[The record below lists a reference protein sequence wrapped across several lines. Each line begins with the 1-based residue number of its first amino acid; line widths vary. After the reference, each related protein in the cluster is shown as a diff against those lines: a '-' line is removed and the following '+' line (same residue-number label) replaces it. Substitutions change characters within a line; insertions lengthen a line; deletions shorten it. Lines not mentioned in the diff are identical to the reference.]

1 MSDDREW
8 CHCEQVTSTC
18 AKCGGKDAYRK
29 SPLRLSGDQ
38 LSLNGAAGVTRRM
51 KPEEKI
57 KHLEQQLSTTKAE
70 LTKTKEHLAIEES
83 ECVRL
88 CNEKN
93 RFKAELQAEKA
104 KAALD
109 EISEIG
115 QEMSLNSLKHDAVI
129 EASLFIRSRIT
140 MNNIHCDDRSIG
152 KRDILS
158 LLDEYAESMQ

>member
-1 MSDDREW
+1 MDKKYWEETDQNMFTESWLKHYGHIEHPFNKACFSHNDIALMEW
-8 CHCEQVTSTC
+8 DKHQIT
-18 AKCGGKDAYRK
+18 
-29 SPLRLSGDQ
+29 LQ
-38 LSLNGAAGVTRRM
+38 LA
-51 KPEEKI
+51 
-57 KHLEQQLSTTKAE
+57 TTKAE
-70 LTKTKEHLAIEES
+70 LDKIKEHLAIEES

>member
-1 MSDDREW
+1 MLYQGIIFLAKVIEGKRDMDTFRYENEERPVEPFSADESAEDWSDIAGWEESRADYY
-8 CHCEQVTSTC
+8 EQEL
-18 AKCGGKDAYRK
+18 A
-29 SPLRLSGDQ
+29 
-38 LSLNGAAGVTRRM
+38 
-51 KPEEKI
+51 
-57 KHLEQQLSTTKAE
+57 TTKAE